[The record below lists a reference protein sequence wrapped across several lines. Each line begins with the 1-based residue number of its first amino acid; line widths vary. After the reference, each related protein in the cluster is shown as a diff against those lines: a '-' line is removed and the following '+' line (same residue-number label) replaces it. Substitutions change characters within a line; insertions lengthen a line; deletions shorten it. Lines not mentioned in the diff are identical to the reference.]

1 MRNKVSVPS
10 FGDSFFIKDMLEDE
24 AISLEKV
31 FPSPYSG
38 ILFLSERKVIL
49 CYQNS
54 NCFRPLI
61 RGFFFY
67 GYEMYELSGNRYSFR
82 PLIRGFFFYGGKI
95 SLQYRNVAMVSVP
108 SFGDSFFINII
119 AGILKMLTISFPSP
133 HSGILFLSDSEWLTE
148 KVNQVS
154 VPSFGDSFFMQSR
167 GSRKGWRD
175 TLVSVPSF
183 GDSFFIVI
191 CACII
196 TVVNCKVSVPSFGD
210 SFFIQK
216 QKKMRQKRLYRG
228 FPSPHSGILFLLN
241 SSPVNGFSA
250 GFRPLIR
257 GFFFYEKGGEQE

>member
-108 SFGDSFFINII
+108 SFGDSFFIKGTYGWYADIY
-119 AGILKMLTISFPSP
+119 
-133 HSGILFLSDSEWLTE
+133 
-148 KVNQVS
+148 VVS
-154 VPSFGDSFFMQSR
+154 VPSFGDSFFSEYGLNVSYSSLNGFRPLIR
-167 GSRKGWRD
+167 GFFFYKYYCGD
-175 TLVSVPSF
+175 IEDVNDIVSVPSF
-183 GDSFFIVI
+183 GDSFFIR
-191 CACII
+191 
-196 TVVNCKVSVPSFGD
+196 F
-210 SFFIQK
+210 
-216 QKKMRQKRLYRG
+216 
-228 FPSPHSGILFLLN
+228 
-241 SSPVNGFSA
+241 
-250 GFRPLIR
+250 
-257 GFFFYEKGGEQE
+257 